1 MTASS
6 PHRRQDPAPE
16 IPDALFADD
25 AVENRWRG
33 RFTAARV
40 SVPDWARDAPDH
52 SVYSSNATGTW
63 EIYAWDRSTDTHRRV
78 TDRPNGTRGGAASTD
93 GTAIWWFDDTD
104 GDEFGVWVREPF
116 DGGSRRAGRLGRRA
130 RLSGGAGPG
139 PAHGGRRLVDR
150 RRVDARGQRGQ

>member
-6 PHRRQDPAPE
+6 PHHRQDPAPE
-16 IPDALFADD
+16 IPDALFADA

-93 GTAIWWFDDTD
+93 GTAIWWF
-104 GDEFGVWVREPF
+104 VV
-116 DGGSRRAGRLGRRA
+116 LY
-130 RLSGGAGPG
+130 
-139 PAHGGRRLVDR
+139 
-150 RRVDARGQRGQ
+150 